1 MTPYM
6 LKNIK
11 LDEISL
17 VDRGANQHAAITL
30 FKRSGE
36 PMKEEDMSDA
46 MKAKMME
53 YMDKGYSKED
63 AMKMCMGEK
72 TEKGGHDMDPQELAE
87 KLEALEG
94 QVNDLTK
101 RAEGAEA
108 ELAELK
114 KAADEAGFDV
124 DEEGKLT
131 KRADPEYIEV
141 EGERFE
147 KAAVPATILK
157 ALEAKEAELAKA
169 KAEQEEVAL
178 AKRGAA
184 ELPHLAGTDLA
195 KGQLLAAV
203 GDNEDVLKAL
213 KAADA
218 ALKKQM
224 EEIGANP
231 LNDEASATF
240 RLTKMAS
247 DYAKEHNVSY
257 EVAESEVT
265 KSGEGYKL
273 MLERRAEAK

>member
-1 MTPYM
+1 MPRK
-6 LKNIK
+6 LKNII
-11 LDEISL
+11 LTEVSG
-17 VDRGANQHAAITL
+17 VDVPADPNAKITL
-30 FKRSGE
+30 FKRGDT
-36 PMKEEDMSDA
+36 MKEEDMSEA
-46 MKAKMME
+46 QMAKMKE

-63 AMKMCMGEK
+63 AMKMCVGEK
-72 TEKGGHDMDPQELAE
+72 TEKGGHDMDPQELAD

-94 QVNDLTK
+94 QVDDLTK

-108 ELAELK
+108 EVAELK
-114 KAADEAGFDV
+114 KQADEAGFDI
-124 DEEGKLT
+124 EEGKLT

-169 KAEQEEVAL
+169 KAEQEEVTL
-178 AKRGAA
+178 AKRGAT
-184 ELPHLAGTDLA
+184 ELPNLAGTDLA
-195 KGQLLAAV
+195 KGKLLAAV

-240 RLTKMAS
+240 RLNKMAN
-247 DYAKEHNVSY
+247 DYSKENNVPF
-257 EVAESEVT
+257 ETAFAEVT
-265 KSGEGYKL
+265 KSGEGASL
-273 MLERRAEAK
+273 MTEARNEAN

>member
-1 MTPYM
+1 MPRK
-6 LKNIK
+6 LKDIK
-11 LDEISL
+11 LTEVSG
-17 VDRGANQHAAITL
+17 VDVPADPHATITL
-30 FKRSGE
+30 FKRGE
-36 PMKEEDMSDA
+36 PMKDEDMSEA
-46 MKAKMME
+46 QKAKMKE

-94 QVNDLTK
+94 QVDDLTK

-108 ELAELK
+108 ELDGFK
-114 KAADEAGFDV
+114 KAADEAGFDI
-124 DEEGKLT
+124 EEGKLT
-131 KRADPEYIEV
+131 KRADPEYVEI

-178 AKRGAA
+178 AKRGA
-184 ELPHLAGTDLA
+184 EVLPHLAGTDIA
-195 KGQLLAAV
+195 KGKLLKSV
-203 GDNEDVLKAL
+203 EGDEEVLQAL

-224 EEIGANP
+224 EEVGSNP
-231 LNDEASATF
+231 MNDEASATF
-240 RLTKMAS
+240 RLNKMA
-247 DYAKEHNVSY
+247 DEYAETHNVSFEMGFY
-257 EVAESEVT
+257 EVT
-265 KSGEGYKL
+265 KSGEGRDL
-273 MLERRAEAK
+273 LAQSRAEEN

>member
-1 MTPYM
+1 MKPHM

-30 FKRSGE
+30 FKRGE
-36 PMKEEDMSDA
+36 PMKDEDMSEA
-46 MKAKMME
+46 QKAKMKE

-72 TEKGGHDMDPQELAE
+72 TEKGGHDMDPQELAD

-94 QVNDLTK
+94 QVDDLTK

-108 ELAELK
+108 ELDGFK

-124 DEEGKLT
+124 EEGKLT
-131 KRADPEYIEV
+131 KRADPEYVEI

-178 AKRGAA
+178 AKRGA
-184 ELPHLAGTDLA
+184 EVLPHLAGTDIA
-195 KGQLLAAV
+195 KGKLLKSV
-203 GDNEDVLKAL
+203 EGDEEVLQAL

-240 RLTKMAS
+240 RLNKMAN
-247 DYAKEHNVSY
+247 DYAETHNVSF
-257 EVAESEVT
+257 EMGFAEVT
-265 KSGEGYKL
+265 KSGEGRDL
-273 MLERRAEAK
+273 LAETRAEAN

>member
-1 MTPYM
+1 MPRK

-11 LDEISL
+11 LTEISG
-17 VDRGANQHAAITL
+17 VDIPADPNAKITL
-30 FKRSGE
+30 FKRGDT
-36 PMKEEDMSDA
+36 MKEDDMSDA
-46 MKAKMME
+46 MKAKMKE
-53 YMDKGYSKED
+53 YMDKGYSEMEAKR
-63 AMKMCMGEK
+63 MCMGEK

-94 QVNDLTK
+94 QVDDLTK

-108 ELAELK
+108 ELDGFK

-124 DEEGKLT
+124 EEGKLT
-131 KRADPEYIEV
+131 KRADPEYVEV
-141 EGERFE
+141 DGERFE

-157 ALEAKEAELAKA
+157 ALEAKEAELVKA

-184 ELPHLAGTDLA
+184 ELPHLAGTDVA
-195 KGQLLAAV
+195 KGKLLAAV
-203 GDNEDVLKAL
+203 DGDEDVLKAL

-240 RLTKMAS
+240 RLNKMAT
-247 DYAKEHNVSY
+247 DYANEHKVPF
-257 EVAESEVT
+257 ETGFAEVT
-265 KSGEGYKL
+265 KSGEGASL
-273 MLERRAEAK
+273 MAEARAEAN